1 MSFELKFMYKMFVK
15 ATLQNLFFILFLLSC
30 AVSPVDK
37 VKLFSEYEGFDVRCN
52 ESLGECRSFAHNLC
66 KGKYRVHNIT
76 EFEGLS
82 MRFEC
87 VETAQ
92 AAKEC
97 LETGVSCIL

>member
-1 MSFELKFMYKMFVK
+1 MSSQAIFRYKITVN
-15 ATLQNLFFILFLLSC
+15 TYLQNLFFILFLLSC
-30 AVSPVDK
+30 AASPVNN
-37 VKLFSEYEGFDVRCN
+37 VKLFSDNEGFDVRCS

-66 KGKYRVHNIT
+66 KGKYRVHNVT

-92 AAKEC
+92 AVKEC
-97 LETGVSCIL
+97 QLKGVSCIL